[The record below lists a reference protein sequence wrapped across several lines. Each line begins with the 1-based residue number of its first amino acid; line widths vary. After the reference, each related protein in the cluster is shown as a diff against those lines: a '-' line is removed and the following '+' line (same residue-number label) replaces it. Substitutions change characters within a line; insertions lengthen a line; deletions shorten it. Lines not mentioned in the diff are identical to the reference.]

1 MRDLVTRKSQESW
14 RWNKS
19 DVFFLILLLL
29 PSSLGSPEN
38 NNTKNSAQS
47 EGQGPQNKN
56 PMALYIGSP
65 EGVSLTHE
73 DGGQTFFSYF
83 SEENYLGSHVTDFKS
98 LAAKRYTRILVGP
111 NKTENVYPLTFS
123 TYLINTT
130 LIKTTIEMRVH
141 RNSDGSVSLSCESN
155 KKFMTW
161 GESPSLRD
169 GKEKSMS
176 TDFPEKQ
183 VALSTNLGGAEVPL
197 CVEEGICPTCR
208 YNLVVGSIMDIT
220 LNILNVTFKAP
231 EGWEPSEPGQVSETS
246 IVNHANE
253 PIDSTLSVDY
263 SYETI
268 DETIWENAWGFEES
282 STWNVGGEL
291 KIPKTPLSISGG
303 YSETSKISYNGKNGK
318 TNTIKESQ
326 NFQDSL
332 TVSCPA
338 RTKCYL
344 KYTAEKI
351 DNIKVPFT
359 ALVEKSTDTGA
370 MEQFEQNGTWKGVNT
385 LNFHKIF
392 CTENLDT
399 GYSNCPMGMGDGTST
414 GGETGG
420 NYLLHSLSF
429 SGGAGLTL
437 IIGLVFFFIKRR
449 TKCSRREKV
458 QQNEEF

>member
-1 MRDLVTRKSQESW
+1 
-14 RWNKS
+14 
-19 DVFFLILLLL
+19 
-29 PSSLGSPEN
+29 
-38 NNTKNSAQS
+38 
-47 EGQGPQNKN
+47 
-56 PMALYIGSP
+56 
-65 EGVSLTHE
+65 
-73 DGGQTFFSYF
+73 
-83 SEENYLGSHVTDFKS
+83 
-98 LAAKRYTRILVGP
+98 
-111 NKTENVYPLTFS
+111 
-123 TYLINTT
+123 
-130 LIKTTIEMRVH
+130 
-141 RNSDGSVSLSCESN
+141 
-155 KKFMTW
+155 
-161 GESPSLRD
+161 
-169 GKEKSMS
+169 
-176 TDFPEKQ
+176 
-183 VALSTNLGGAEVPL
+183 
-197 CVEEGICPTCR
+197 
-208 YNLVVGSIMDIT
+208 MDIT

-231 EGWEPSEPGQVSETS
+231 EGWEPSEPSQVSETS

-268 DETIWENAWGFEES
+268 DETVWEHTWGSEES
-282 STWNVGGEL
+282 TSWNIGGNIGGGKAGL
-291 KIPKTPLSISGG
+291 KGG

-318 TNTIKESQ
+318 SNTIKESQ

-351 DNIKVPFT
+351 DNIEIPFT
-359 ALVEKSTDTGA
+359 AWVEKSTSTWA
-370 MEQFEQNGTWKGVNT
+370 MIPFMENGTWKGVNT